1 MSPNILFIL
10 YLVVAIPLFI
20 VSKYHSVAVTAPLEE
35 LIPLWIGN
43 FIGISII
50 PAVLLIICNI
60 KKANKYIKTA
70 NYVVITI
77 WILLFVFSTLQTLKD
92 FQN

>member
-20 VSKYHSVAVTAPLEE
+20 VSKYHSVAATAPLEE
-35 LIPLWIGN
+35 LIPLWIGS
-43 FIGISII
+43 FIGISFI
-50 PAVLLIICNI
+50 PAVLLVIYNI
-60 KKANKYIKTA
+60 KKTNKYIKTA
-70 NYVVITI
+70 NCVVIII